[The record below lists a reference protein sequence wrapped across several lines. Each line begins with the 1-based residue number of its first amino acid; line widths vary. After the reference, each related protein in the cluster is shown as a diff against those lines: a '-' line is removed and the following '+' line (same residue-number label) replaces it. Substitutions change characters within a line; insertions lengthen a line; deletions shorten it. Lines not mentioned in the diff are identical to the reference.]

1 MMREVITQFEFRI
14 ILQRRV
20 GQVERREHQALP
32 VTRQQVDAAREMLYQ
47 PVKLDLALE
56 GLKDPDME
64 RTAGRLVVEE

>member
-1 MMREVITQFEFRI
+1 MMPEVITQFEFRI

-64 RTAGRLVVEE
+64 RTVGRLVVEE